1 MQLGSQLHAIAAT
14 KQQTN
19 IFAQFYQSCLC
30 ERVKKCSFYNFHP
43 LFALTLSS
51 LCSPSITLSLCV
63 FLRRAWYSITT
74 LSFICMR
81 KHPLCR
87 HKRRPRHSPSP
98 PTYTHSTHPSSTLP
112 SRTNA
117 LNQHKHEKNAA
128 RVNKFFGFSSSIAHF
143 DTFKSF
149 FFFAPS
155 LSLLSHL
162 FAPVFFFISFATK

>member
-1 MQLGSQLHAIAAT
+1 MSIENTQMASNTQLANSHKMDFPLIIFLLNCLLAHSFIHSMQLGSQLHAIAAA

-43 LFALTLSS
+43 LFCPHTLSS

-87 HKRRPRHSPSP
+87 HKRRPRHSPSS

-112 SRTNA
+112 SRT
-117 LNQHKHEKNAA
+117 KCIE
-128 RVNKFFGFSSSIAHF
+128 S
-143 DTFKSF
+143 T
-149 FFFAPS
+149 
-155 LSLLSHL
+155 
-162 FAPVFFFISFATK
+162 